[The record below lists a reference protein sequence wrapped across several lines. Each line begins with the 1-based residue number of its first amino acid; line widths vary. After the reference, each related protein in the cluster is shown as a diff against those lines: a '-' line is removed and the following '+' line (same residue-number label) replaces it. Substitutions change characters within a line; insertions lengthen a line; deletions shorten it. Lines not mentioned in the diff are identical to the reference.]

1 MIAQA
6 SDAGAGRGETIFGV
20 LAERARSHS
29 RRFLAAQAA
38 AALAGALVVL
48 SLPSARPWWP
58 LAALLTAVAAYS
70 GWGLV
75 DTAERVA
82 GRADGPGEVR
92 ARVGRVGWRAAK
104 LALAI
109 VATLATLLAA
119 GGAAL
124 AAFAGDAPGPYGAC
138 TDDAGRTFACDARGR
153 RR

>member
-1 MIAQA
+1 MIARA
-6 SDAGAGRGETIFGV
+6 SNADPDRSETIFEV

-38 AALAGALVVL
+38 AALAGALVLL
-48 SLPSARPWWP
+48 SLPAARPWWP
-58 LAALLTAVAAYS
+58 LAALLIALSAYS
-70 GWGLV
+70 AWGLV
-75 DTAERVA
+75 DTAERVV
-82 GRADGPGEVR
+82 GRADGHGEVR
-92 ARVGRVGWRAAK
+92 APVGRAGWRAAK
-104 LALAI
+104 VALAI
-109 VATLATLLAA
+109 LATLATILAA